1 MQVALH
7 RKAFRLFS
15 LKTPGGTLSSYT
27 QTTLSIHINEKHFIE
42 RTQDGEPQAF
52 NPLVVKYQSKIHTFI
67 KKQVK
72 DTETAK
78 DLTQETW
85 IKAFRAIN
93 TFRADA
99 SFYSWLYRIAEN
111 VCIDFFRKQ
120 KAAYDIAP
128 LHTVV
133 ETQIAKTYPDP
144 GELLTRSE
152 LRQYLH
158 DAIAALTP
166 SRKRVFLL
174 YYFEELSIKAIATHT
189 GRSEGTVKTHLRN
202 ARLQLRE
209 HLTPYLKNHRIPWL
223 A

>member
-1 MQVALH
+1 MSLH
-7 RKAFRLFS
+7 
-15 LKTPGGTLSSYT
+15 TD
-27 QTTLSIHINEKHFIE
+27 EKHLIE
-42 RTQDGEPQAF
+42 RAQAGEPQAF
-52 NPLVVKYQSKIHTFI
+52 NPLVVKYQSKIYTLI

-111 VCIDFFRKQ
+111 VCIDYYRKQ
-120 KAAYDIAP
+120 KVAHTIEPIHDINERRIIDTHP
-128 LHTVV
+128 CPSHNI
-133 ETQIAKTYPDP
+133 ERQ
-144 GELLTRSE
+144 E
-152 LRQYLH
+152 LRHHLQE
-158 DAIAALTP
+158 AVARLTP
-166 SRKRVFLL
+166 TRKRVFLL
-174 YYFEELSIKAIATHT
+174 YYVHEMPIKAIAKQI
-189 GRSEGTVKTHLRN
+189 GRSEGTIKTHLRN

-209 HLTPYLKNHRIPWL
+209 LLTPYLKNQHIPWL